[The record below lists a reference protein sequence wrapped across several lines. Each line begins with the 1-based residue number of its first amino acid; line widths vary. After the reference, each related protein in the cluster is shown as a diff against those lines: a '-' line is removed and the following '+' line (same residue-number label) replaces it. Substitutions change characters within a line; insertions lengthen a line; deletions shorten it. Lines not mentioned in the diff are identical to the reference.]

1 MSSNSTNKEEMF
13 LTGPGIVE
21 LRSMSAGSKP
31 VDLWDYLNTVIE
43 LPGVHTIVCVLCNCQ
58 IWIKMEEEELH
69 VSSIKEHLAGNHH
82 KQVVR
87 DRNKDSSM
95 ETVCHCSHHGSQDM
109 EEEEELLETYSF
121 VKKNLIVSELNSNIE
136 ENKKKLK
143 AEFVSDGVEAVVLGE
158 DGGAV
163 DVRSPHLS
171 TSGMIGCSSSRSS
184 EEKDKIKQPLNKNK
198 CLGVFNLSKFT
209 TEDRLERRFGAFGK
223 IERVK
228 VTRRYDS
235 SISFGFIY
243 FVSAEDA
250 TKAKEG
256 MNGVVMDERKLRVD
270 YSITT
275 GPRPPTP
282 GIGYQGHHQR
292 SSKWRSYGYRSRSV
306 SRGIRGYGG

>member
-1 MSSNSTNKEEMF
+1 
-13 LTGPGIVE
+13 
-21 LRSMSAGSKP
+21 MSAGSKP

-95 ETVCHCSHHGSQDM
+95 ETVCHCSHHGSQDLEE

-121 VKKNLIVSELNSNIE
+121 AKKDLIMSELNSDTE
-136 ENKKKLK
+136 ENKRKLK
-143 AEFVSDGVEAVVLGE
+143 EEFGSDGVEAVELRK
-158 DGGAV
+158 DGGG
-163 DVRSPHLS
+163 
-171 TSGMIGCSSSRSS
+171 GMIGCSSSRSS
-184 EEKDKIKQPLNKNK
+184 EEKDKIKPPLNKNK

-209 TEDRLERRFGAFGK
+209 TEARLERRFGAFGK
-223 IERVK
+223 IKRVK
-228 VTRRYDS
+228 LARRFDGHS
-235 SISFGFIY
+235 KCFGFIY

-256 MNGVVMDERKLRVD
+256 MNGVVMDDWKIRVD
-270 YSITT
+270 YSVNT
-275 GPRPPTP
+275 GPRPPTL

-292 SSKWRSYGYRSRSV
+292 SSKWRSYGYRSRSI
-306 SRGIRGYGG
+306 SRGVRGYGG